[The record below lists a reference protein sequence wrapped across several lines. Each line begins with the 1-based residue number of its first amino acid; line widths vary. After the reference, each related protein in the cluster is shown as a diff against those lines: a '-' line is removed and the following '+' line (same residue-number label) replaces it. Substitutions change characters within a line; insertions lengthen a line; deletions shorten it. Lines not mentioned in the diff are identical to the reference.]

1 MNGAG
6 RDNSGGCGSG
16 EEEEEEEGNGKWL
29 VAPRETAEGEEGER
43 EEVGNRKRIHGQR
56 SLSESA

>member
-1 MNGAG
+1 MNGAE
-6 RDNSGGCGSG
+6 RDNSGGWGSG
-16 EEEEEEEGNGKWL
+16 EEEEEEGNGKWL
-29 VAPRETAEGEEGER
+29 VAPRETAAAEEGER